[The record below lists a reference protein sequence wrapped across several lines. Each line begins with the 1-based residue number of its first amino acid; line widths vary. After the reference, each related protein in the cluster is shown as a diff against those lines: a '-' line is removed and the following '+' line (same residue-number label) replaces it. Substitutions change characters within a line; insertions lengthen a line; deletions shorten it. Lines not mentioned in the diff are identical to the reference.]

1 MVAVSFGCGHGAEP
15 RAAGVVALARVCP
28 LCMLIHETHRSRSE
42 LLRKVAAPHRAALA
56 RETRVGAEYEWR
68 CSRGHDRYRATVR
81 EVLTGTACAKCRT
94 NAAGPAAA
102 REAGVPFM
110 NPALRT
116 RTSQTEQRL
125 KGLLGERIRL
135 NHRVNAI
142 HIARTFFGRNEVWP
156 DVIVPQ
162 LRLAIE
168 YDDPGRSRRAH
179 LGLKEAS
186 DLDKD
191 DALREVGWQVIR
203 IRAAGLEP
211 LGTHSVVCRQ
221 LTPAVVDEV
230 IAVMRRIR
238 GDAAVDAISVAHA
251 SAPHV
256 ASTAPARRTDS

>member
-1 MVAVSFGCGHGAEP
+1 
-15 RAAGVVALARVCP
+15 
-28 LCMLIHETHRSRSE
+28 
-42 LLRKVAAPHRAALA
+42 
-56 RETRVGAEYEWR
+56 
-68 CSRGHDRYRATVR
+68 
-81 EVLTGTACAKCRT
+81 
-94 NAAGPAAA
+94 
-102 REAGVPFM
+102 M

-162 LRLAIE
+162 LRIAIE

-230 IAVMRRIR
+230 LAVMRRIR

-251 SAPHV
+251 SAPDI
-256 ASTAPARRTDS
+256 ASTAPAQRTDG

>member
-1 MVAVSFGCGHGAEP
+1 
-15 RAAGVVALARVCP
+15 
-28 LCMLIHETHRSRSE
+28 MLIHETHRSRSE
-42 LLRKVAAPHRAALA
+42 LLRKVAPPQRAALA
-56 RETRVGAEYEWR
+56 RETRIGAEYEWR

-102 REAGVPFM
+102 HEAGVPFM

-125 KGLLGERIRL
+125 KALLGERIRL

-162 LRLAIE
+162 LRIAIE

-179 LGLKEAS
+179 LGPQ
-186 DLDKD
+186 
-191 DALREVGWQVIR
+191 RGIR
-203 IRAAGLEP
+203 PRQRRRAPRGRLAGHPHPCGRARAARAAQRRLCDSSRP
-211 LGTHSVVCRQ
+211 PSI
-221 LTPAVVDEV
+221 DEV
-230 IAVMRRIR
+230 VAR
-238 GDAAVDAISVAHA
+238 DAAHQG
-251 SAPHV
+251 
-256 ASTAPARRTDS
+256 RRRGRRDLAAA